1 MVAFLK
7 VDMWRAY
14 DALAFARTMF
24 GCPMLGTRWMVAP
37 DGRLTCRWQTDG
49 AALLD
54 IPPD

>member
-14 DALAFARTMF
+14 DAPAFARTMF
-24 GCPMLGTRWMVAP
+24 GGPVLGARWMVAP